1 VPRQSLG
8 SVPQHQSARGLFIG
22 LEDDIDG
29 MVHLSDIDW
38 NRSGE
43 DAVQDFKKGDFV
55 KAVVLDVDA
64 DKERI
69 SLGIKQVEGDPFADA
84 VDGLKRGAVVTGTV
98 SEVNE
103 NGVEVTVG
111 ESGQKAFIRRSD
123 LGRDRDD
130 QRPERFKT
138 GETVE
143 ARVTNIDSK
152 TRRIGLSI
160 KALEVAEEKAAVEEY
175 GSSDAGASLGD
186 ILGAALKQREG
197 E

>member
-1 VPRQSLG
+1 MHRSAG
-8 SVPQHQSARGLFIG
+8 SALASNSAGLFIG